1 MKNVILKR
9 GDDSVAVT
17 VRFRKKK
24 AQFTFFQGTE
34 FLMDKAYED
43 LEPARKEY
51 DKLIADGYKISF

>member
-17 VRFRKKK
+17 VRFRKKN